1 MSYDTPYVNENLDR
15 LREEFDQGR
24 VQVDETEPQAVVL
37 DEKEG
42 SRSVV
47 MSVRLPARVITELK
61 RAAEERDTGA
71 TVLAR
76 QLIMSG
82 LADIETN
89 RPRGVHLMLT
99 VMGGRVLDVHID
111 DPAAEIGDNQVEI
124 EVEPINHPDAIVVV
138 ERIGA
143 DADRAD
149 GPPSPP
155 NHR

>member
-1 MSYDTPYVNENLDR
+1 MSYDTPYANENLDR
-15 LREEFDQGR
+15 LRDEFDNGQ
-24 VQVDETEPQAVVL
+24 VQVDETESQVVVL

-82 LADIETN
+82 LADIERS

-111 DPAAEIGDNQVEI
+111 DPASEIGDNQVEI
-124 EVEPINHPDAIVVV
+124 ELEPINDPEPTVVV
-138 ERIGA
+138 DRIVA
-143 DADRAD
+143 DTDKESRL
-149 GPPSPP
+149 
-155 NHR
+155 R